1 MVEKPKDPVTREYTI
16 NLHKRL
22 HGINFKK
29 RAPRAV
35 KEVKK
40 FAAKMMRTKD
50 VRVDVKLNKELWSKG
65 IKNVPMRLRI
75 RISRKCEPT
84 FEHCDSLRVRM
95 SRLRRALCCS
105 THAQQ
110 CVPVALPPPL
120 RAAVHRNRP
129 VWH

>member
-65 IKNVPMRLRI
+65 IRNVPNRLRI
-75 RISRKCEPT
+75 KISRKCDT
-84 FEHCDSLRVRM
+84 ALTCCTAVLGGFVVRAA
-95 SRLRRALCCS
+95 SWL
-105 THAQQ
+105 
-110 CVPVALPPPL
+110 VPVGLPAEFWESEPWLARSMPSPHQRRL
-120 RAAVHRNRP
+120 
-129 VWH
+129 